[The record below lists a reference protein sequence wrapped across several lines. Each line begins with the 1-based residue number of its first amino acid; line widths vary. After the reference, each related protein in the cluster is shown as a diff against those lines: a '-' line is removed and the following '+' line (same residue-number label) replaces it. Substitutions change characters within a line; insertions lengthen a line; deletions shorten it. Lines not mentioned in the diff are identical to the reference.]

1 MVLDCP
7 LLTSNS
13 STTCSRLRARVRL
26 SVATSSAV
34 TACFPRP
41 ATTTTTRAF
50 GHTISE
56 LSSKATMIPTTTTY
70 ASPFQLSPQTFKLTA
85 DSALFSLSSSMSTT
99 MTQSRS
105 SWVDFS
111 SRLFTLNTTLLDSA
125 PASNSLRTS
134 TRFLEP
140 TSETRTSQTVPKAP
154 LTCPCLCLS
163 PTLCLSRTACPLS
176 V

>member
-13 STTCSRLRARVRL
+13 STTCSRLRARVSL
-26 SVATSSAV
+26 FAETSSAV
-34 TACFPRP
+34 TACFPSP

-56 LSSKATMIPTTTTY
+56 SSSKATTKPTSTTC
-70 ASPFQLSPQTFKLTA
+70 ASPFQLSLQTSKLTA
-85 DSALFSLSSSMSTT
+85 VFALFSLSSSMSTT
-99 MTQSRS
+99 MTPSRS

-111 SRLFTLNTTLLDSA
+111 SRLFTLSTILLDSA
-125 PASNSLRTS
+125 PASNLLGMS
-134 TRFLEP
+134 TRFQEP
-140 TSETRTSQTVPKAP
+140 TSETRPSRTVPKVP

-163 PTLCLSRTACPLS
+163 PTLCLSRMACLLS